1 MDSGLSRLLPL
12 LFVAFIWVLGFFS
25 RKKNQTGNGA
35 GKPGAGRPAAGA
47 QRAQTAPAPRTETR
61 QETRAE
67 ARPETRSTLSSS
79 MSSSGY
85 GSLGGTSTEGVDPC
99 HDEPARMPMGSLR
112 AESTEGRDPCHDD
125 WKPAAPN
132 APAQA
137 GAPETAG
144 GLNLG
149 WTGNEVVKGFI
160 YGEILNRKIG

>member
-1 MDSGLSRLLPL
+1 MDDGLSRLLPL
-12 LFVAFIWVLGFFS
+12 LFVAFIWILGSFS
-25 RKKNQTGNGA
+25 RKKKPTGNGA
-35 GKPGAGRPAAGA
+35 GRPGAARNPAAEA
-47 QRAQTAPAPRTETR
+47 QRVQTAPARETRTETR

-67 ARPETRSTLSSS
+67 TRSMLSSG
-79 MSSSGY
+79 MSSAGY

-99 HDEPARMPMGSLR
+99 HDEPSRMPVGSLR
-112 AESTEGRDPCHDD
+112 TDSAEGRDPCHDD